1 MVRNYK
7 KKTGRASYGSDH
19 LLRALTAIQGGTPLL
34 RVSKEF
40 GIPART
46 LRRHRDKG
54 VLTPGKI
61 SLGRYSQALPHNVE
75 EAIHEHIKYMERALY
90 GLTSLG
96 LNNEF
101 ILFCNCMTK
110 VYKL

>member
-1 MVRNYK
+1 MISLIFVQVYGSK
-7 KKTGRASYGSDH
+7 LQEKKTGRASYGSDH

-54 VLTPGKI
+54 VLTPG
-61 SLGRYSQALPHNVE
+61 
-75 EAIHEHIKYMERALY
+75 
-90 GLTSLG
+90 
-96 LNNEF
+96 
-101 ILFCNCMTK
+101 
-110 VYKL
+110 